1 MIADKALKTLSRH
14 LWYLSDLTVPLALY
28 SEKVDR
34 DTKARMFRG
43 EDDESKKLEKPKF
56 PDITEKT
63 ELYDLFTRNSPEF
76 FTIIGVDDN
85 WLQTPMEEWDKSD
98 AFKSAR
104 RIARTAKTANNVAE
118 RAVKLAT
125 EYSKVLTK
133 DDVSRGWILQGVEDH
148 RRNFPDYNK
157 SNLNQ

>member
-63 ELYDLFTRNSPEF
+63 ELYDLITSNSPEF
-76 FTIIGVDDN
+76 FSIIGVEDN
-85 WLQTPMEEWDKSD
+85 WLQTPVEEWDKSD
-98 AFKSAR
+98 AFNSAR
-104 RIARTAKTANNVAE
+104 RFARTAKTTNNVAE

-125 EYSKVLTK
+125 EYSNVLTK
-133 DDVSRGWILQGVEDH
+133 DGSFREWRTTGGTSLTTISQ
-148 RRNFPDYNK
+148 
-157 SNLNQ
+157 LNQ

>member
-34 DTKARMFRG
+34 DTKARMFRR

-63 ELYDLFTRNSPEF
+63 ELYDLFTRNSP
-76 FTIIGVDDN
+76 
-85 WLQTPMEEWDKSD
+85 
-98 AFKSAR
+98 
-104 RIARTAKTANNVAE
+104 
-118 RAVKLAT
+118 
-125 EYSKVLTK
+125 
-133 DDVSRGWILQGVEDH
+133 
-148 RRNFPDYNK
+148 
-157 SNLNQ
+157 

>member
-1 MIADKALKTLSRH
+1 MLT
-14 LWYLSDLTVPLALY
+14 LWYLSDLTVPLALF

-85 WLQTPMEEWDKSD
+85 
-98 AFKSAR
+98 
-104 RIARTAKTANNVAE
+104 
-118 RAVKLAT
+118 
-125 EYSKVLTK
+125 
-133 DDVSRGWILQGVEDH
+133 
-148 RRNFPDYNK
+148 
-157 SNLNQ
+157 

>member
-1 MIADKALKTLSRH
+1 M
-14 LWYLSDLTVPLALY
+14 WYLSDLTVPLALF

-56 PDITEKT
+56 PDITEMT

-85 WLQTPMEEWDKSD
+85 WLQTPMVEWDKSD
-98 AFKSAR
+98 AFNSAR
-104 RIARTAKTANNVAE
+104 RFARTAKTANNVAE

-125 EYSKVLTK
+125 EYSNVLTK
-133 DDVSRGWILQGVEDH
+133 DGSFREWRTTGGTSLTTISQ
-148 RRNFPDYNK
+148 
-157 SNLNQ
+157 LNQ

>member
-1 MIADKALKTLSRH
+1 MLT
-14 LWYLSDLTVPLALY
+14 LWYLSDLTVPLALF

-56 PDITEKT
+56 PDITEMT

-76 FTIIGVDDN
+76 FTIIGVDNN

-104 RIARTAKTANNVAE
+104 RFATTAKTANNVAE

-125 EYSKVLTK
+125 EYSNVLTK
-133 DDVSRGWILQGVEDH
+133 DGSFREWRTTGGTSLSTISLI
-148 RRNFPDYNK
+148 
-157 SNLNQ
+157 

>member
-1 MIADKALKTLSRH
+1 
-14 LWYLSDLTVPLALY
+14 
-28 SEKVDR
+28 
-34 DTKARMFRG
+34 MFRR

-104 RIARTAKTANNVAE
+104 RRFATTAKTANNVAE

-125 EYSKVLTK
+125 EYSNVLTK
-133 DDVSRGWILQGVEDH
+133 DGSFREWRTTGGTSLSTISLI
-148 RRNFPDYNK
+148 
-157 SNLNQ
+157 